1 MKHVPVLVREVLK
14 YLPADP
20 DGITLDMTG
29 GGGGHSAAMLKQISV
44 KGRLIILDRDPEAVV
59 RLKERFEHESNVTVV
74 QCNFADFD
82 QALDSL
88 NIPAVTSVLADF
100 GVSLF
105 HLKSAERGF
114 SFRSEGPLD
123 MRMNPADRLT
133 AYDVVNGYSQE
144 TLANIIRKYGEEDFA
159 WNIASA
165 IVSVRAV
172 KKVETTTQLADIVA
186 SAVPKRAQKPGISPA
201 TKTFQA
207 LRIYVNGELDAI
219 EKMLT
224 KLEKY
229 VAVGGRAAFISFH
242 SLEDR
247 LVKDYF
253 REFEKDCVCPPELP
267 VCVCGKVRTFR
278 QITKKP
284 ITAKEDEINMNPL
297 SRSAK
302 MRVAERV

>member
-1 MKHVPVLVREVLK
+1 MKHVPVLIREVLK
-14 YLPADP
+14 FLPVDP

-29 GGGGHSAAMLKQISV
+29 GGGGHSAAMLKEISV

-59 RLKERFEHESNVTVV
+59 RLKERFKEHPNVSVV
-74 QCNFADFD
+74 QSNFSDFD
-82 QALDSL
+82 KALESL
-88 NIPAVTSVLADF
+88 DISSVSSVLADF

-114 SFRSEGPLD
+114 SFRNDGPLD

-133 AYDVVNGYSQE
+133 AHEVVNSYSRE
-144 TLANIIRKYGEEDFA
+144 TLANLIRKFGEDDFA

-165 IVSVRAV
+165 IVTARAI
-172 KKVETTTQLADIVA
+172 KKIDTTVQLADIIA
-186 SAVPKRAQKPGISPA
+186 SAVPRKAQKPGISPA

-219 EKMLT
+219 EKMLG
-224 KLEKY
+224 KLEQY
-229 VAVGGRAAFISFH
+229 VDVGGKAAFISFH

-247 LVKDYF
+247 LVKDF
-253 REFEKDCVCPPELP
+253 FKEFEKECVCPPGMP
-267 VCVCGKVRTFR
+267 ICTCGKIRTFR
-278 QITKKP
+278 QLTRKP
-284 ITAKEDEINMNPL
+284 ITAKEDEIEMNPL

>member
-1 MKHVPVLVREVLK
+1 MKHVPVLIREVLK
-14 YLPADP
+14 YLPVDP

-29 GGGGHSAAMLKQISV
+29 GGGGHSAAMLDRISV
-44 KGRLIILDRDPEAVV
+44 KGRLVILDRGPEAVA
-59 RLKERFEHESNVTVV
+59 RLNERFKEHSNVTVV
-74 QCNFADFD
+74 HSNFSDFD
-82 QALDSL
+82 EALESL
-88 NIPAVTSVLADF
+88 GISTVSSVLADF

-114 SFRSEGPLD
+114 SFRSDGPLD
-123 MRMNPADRLT
+123 MRMNPEDRLT
-133 AYDVVNGYSQE
+133 AQEVVNSYSRE
-144 TLANIIRKYGEEDFA
+144 TLANLIRKYGEEDFA

-165 IVSVRAV
+165 IVTARAI
-172 KKVETTTQLADIVA
+172 KKIDTTLKLAEIVA
-186 SAVPKRAQKPGISPA
+186 SAVPRKAQKPGINPA

-219 EKMLT
+219 EKMLG
-224 KLEKY
+224 KLEQY
-229 VAVGGRAAFISFH
+229 VDIGGRVALISFH

-253 REFEKDCVCPPELP
+253 KEFEKECVCPPGLP

-278 QITKKP
+278 QITRKP
-284 ITAKEDEINMNPL
+284 ITPKEDELQMNPL

>member
-1 MKHVPVLVREVLK
+1 MKHVPVLIREVLK
-14 YLPADP
+14 FLPVDP

-29 GGGGHSAAMLKQISV
+29 GGGGHSAAMLKEISV
-44 KGRLIILDRDPEAVV
+44 KGRLIVLDRDPEAVE
-59 RLKERFEHESNVTVV
+59 RLKERFQEHPNVTVV
-74 QCNFADFD
+74 QSNFSDFD
-82 QALDSL
+82 KVLDSL
-88 NIPAVTSVLADF
+88 DISSVSSVLADF

-114 SFRSEGPLD
+114 SFRNDGPLD

-133 AYDVVNGYSQE
+133 AEEVVNSYSRE
-144 TLANIIRKYGEEDFA
+144 TLANLIRKYGEDDFA

-165 IVSVRAV
+165 IATARAV
-172 KKVETTTQLADIVA
+172 KRIETTVQLADIIA
-186 SAVPKRAQKPGISPA
+186 SAVPKKAQKPGISPA

-219 EKMLT
+219 EKMLS
-224 KLEKY
+224 KLEQY
-229 VAVGGRAAFISFH
+229 VAPGGKAAFISFH

-253 REFEKDCVCPPELP
+253 REFEKECVCPPGMP
-267 VCVCGKVRTFR
+267 ICTCGKVRTFR
-278 QITKKP
+278 QLTRKP
-284 ITAKEDEINMNPL
+284 ITAREDEINMNPL

>member
-165 IVSVRAV
+165 IVSARAV

>member
-1 MKHVPVLVREVLK
+1 MKHIPVLIREVLK
-14 YLPADP
+14 FLPVDP

-29 GGGGHSAAMLKQISV
+29 GGGGHSAAMLKEISV

-59 RLKERFEHESNVTVV
+59 RLKERFQEHANVTVV
-74 QCNFADFD
+74 QSNFSEFD
-82 QALDSL
+82 EALDSL
-88 NIPAVTSVLADF
+88 GISTVSSVLADF

-114 SFRSEGPLD
+114 SFRNDGPLD

-133 AYDVVNGYSQE
+133 AQEVVNSYSRE
-144 TLANIIRKYGEEDFA
+144 TLANLIRKYGEEDFA
-159 WNIASA
+159 WNIATAIVAARAIKKIDTTLQLAEIIASA
-165 IVSVRAV
+165 IPR
-172 KKVETTTQLADIVA
+172 K
-186 SAVPKRAQKPGISPA
+186 AQKPGISPA

-219 EKMLT
+219 EKMLG
-224 KLEKY
+224 KLEARIDK
-229 VAVGGRAAFISFH
+229 GGRAAFISFH

-253 REFEKDCVCPPELP
+253 KEFEKECVCPPGFP
-267 VCVCGKVRTFR
+267 VCVCGKARTFR
-278 QITKKP
+278 QITRKP
-284 ITAKEDEINMNPL
+284 ITAKDDELEMNPL

>member
-1 MKHVPVLVREVLK
+1 MKHVPVLIREVLR

-29 GGGGHSAAMLKQISV
+29 GGGGHSAAMLKEISV
-44 KGRLIILDRDPEAVV
+44 KGRLIILDRDPEAVA

-74 QCNFADFD
+74 QSNFSDFD
-82 QALDSL
+82 QALESL
-88 NIPAVTSVLADF
+88 KISTVSSVLADF

-165 IVSVRAV
+165 IVTARAV
-172 KKVETTTQLADIVA
+172 KKLETTTQLAEVIA
-186 SAVPKRAQKPGISPA
+186 TAVPKRAQKPGISPA

-207 LRIYVNGELDAI
+207 LRIHVNGELDAI
-219 EKMLT
+219 ETMLS

-229 VAVGGRAAFISFH
+229 VSVGGRAAFISFH

-253 REFEKDCVCPPELP
+253 RECERDCVCPPELP
-267 VCVCGKVRTFR
+267 VCVCGKVRTFK
-278 QITKKP
+278 QITRKP
-284 ITAKEDEINMNPL
+284 ITAKDDELNMNPL

>member
-1 MKHVPVLVREVLK
+1 MLKFLPV
-14 YLPADP
+14 DP

-29 GGGGHSAAMLKQISV
+29 GGGGHSAAMLKEISV
-44 KGRLIILDRDPEAVV
+44 KGRLIILDRDPEAVA
-59 RLKERFEHESNVTVV
+59 RLKERFKEHANVTVV
-74 QCNFADFD
+74 QSNFSDFD
-82 QALDSL
+82 EALDSL
-88 NIPAVTSVLADF
+88 GISTVSSMLADF

-114 SFRSEGPLD
+114 SFRNDGPLD

-133 AYDVVNGYSQE
+133 AHEVVNNYSRE
-144 TLANIIRKYGEEDFA
+144 TLANLIRKYGEEDFA
-159 WNIASA
+159 WNIATAIVAARAIRKIDTTLQLAEIIASA
-165 IVSVRAV
+165 IPR
-172 KKVETTTQLADIVA
+172 K
-186 SAVPKRAQKPGISPA
+186 AQKPGISPA

-219 EKMLT
+219 EKMLG
-224 KLEKY
+224 KLEARIDK
-229 VAVGGRAAFISFH
+229 GGRAAFISFH

-253 REFEKDCVCPPELP
+253 KEFEKECVCPPGFP
-267 VCVCGKVRTFR
+267 VCVCGKSRTFR
-278 QITKKP
+278 QITRKP
-284 ITAKEDEINMNPL
+284 ITAKDDELEMNPL